1 MAGTTNHTKPFIVD
15 KNLGAALDLDNTQ
28 LTKIT
33 SDGTP
38 VVSPTQEQKYL
49 FDMRGWLL
57 VPGVL
62 SGEEM
67 PSKRQTLFRPVRA
80 ANNLIG

>member
-1 MAGTTNHTKPFIVD
+1 MAQITDHTKPFIVD
-15 KNLGAALDLDNTQ
+15 KNLGTALDIDNAQ
-28 LTKIT
+28 LTETT

-38 VVSPTQEQKYL
+38 VVAPTQEQKYL

-62 SGEEM
+62 SDELAEM
-67 PSKRQTLFRPVRA
+67 QEFGYKLRHEPEYSRA
-80 ANNLIG
+80 